1 MVQRIL
7 AMVQQAGDV
16 RAVESVQ
23 EGREDFVAICADEVA
38 FRAWYDVAV
47 HRVHAYL
54 FTRTGGDHALS
65 EELTQQAFVRAIRAR
80 ASYDQRAPVTAWVC
94 AIARNLLADHHR
106 RKAREER
113 SLLRVVVRE
122 IEPDVA
128 VVESERQEV
137 LATLRSLP
145 TLQRAAI
152 VLRYLDDLS
161 VREVAAAI
169 GKSES
174 ATESLLSRGRER
186 FRRSFD
192 EVEP

>member
-1 MVQRIL
+1 MVSRQ
-7 AMVQQAGDV
+7 VGV
-16 RAVESVQ
+16 RVVERVPD
-23 EGREDFVAICADEVA
+23 GGEDFVALCADEVA
-38 FRAWYDVAV
+38 FRSWYDMAV
-47 HRVHAYL
+47 HRVYAFL

-65 EELTQQAFVRAIRAR
+65 EELTQQAFVRAVRAR
-80 ASYDQRAPVTAWVC
+80 ASYDRRAPVTAWVC

-128 VVESERQEV
+128 VLESERQEV
-137 LATLRSLP
+137 LAALRSLP

-152 VLRYLDDLS
+152 VMRYLDDMS
-161 VREVAAAI
+161 VREVAVAI

-186 FRRSFD
+186 FRRIFD